1 MKSEIALNTGKTLS
15 LEVKTA
21 EIRKESGVII
31 SMNKWLES
39 EGVTNFKELSK
50 EDRKRL
56 NNRYSNL
63 KDQALRENKTAIAVL
78 TSTESIA
85 VNRVA
90 LKRLKD
96 GRLSFS
102 ASGGEK
108 RIPKSKAGTAKAE
121 LESQVERLM
130 REIAE
135 LKAKQESP
143 AIA

>member
-21 EIRKESGVII
+21 EIRKETGVIVTMK
-31 SMNKWLES
+31 SWLES
-39 EGVTNFKELSK
+39 QGVTNFKDLSK
-50 EDRKRL
+50 DDKKAL

-108 RIPKSKAGTAKAE
+108 RIPKSKAGSAKAA

-135 LKAKQESP
+135 LKSAQ

>member
-15 LEVKTA
+15 IEVKTA
-21 EIRKESGVII
+21 EIRKETGVII
-31 SMNKWLES
+31 TMKSWLES
-39 EGVTNFKELSK
+39 QGVTNFQDLSK
-50 EDRKRL
+50 DDKKAL

-108 RIPKSKAGTAKAE
+108 RIPKSKAGSAKAA

-135 LKAKQESP
+135 LKSAQ

>member
-15 LEVKTA
+15 IEVKTA
-21 EIRKESGVII
+21 EIRKETGVII
-31 SMNKWLES
+31 TMKSWLES
-39 EGVTNFKELSK
+39 QGVTNFQDLSK
-50 EDRKRL
+50 DDKKAL

-108 RIPKSKAGTAKAE
+108 RIPKSKAGSAKAA

-130 REIAE
+130 KEIAE
-135 LKAKQESP
+135 LKSAQ